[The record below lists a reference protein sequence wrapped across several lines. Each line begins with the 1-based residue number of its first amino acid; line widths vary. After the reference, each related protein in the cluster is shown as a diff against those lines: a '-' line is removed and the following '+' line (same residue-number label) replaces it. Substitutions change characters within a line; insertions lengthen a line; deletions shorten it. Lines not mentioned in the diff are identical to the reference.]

1 MIEIDNI
8 GLEIKNKMLLS
19 NIKLK
24 LEEGTIH
31 GLVGNNGSGK
41 TILMKCICGF
51 MRPTEGQILVD
62 DKRIG
67 VDIDYPESMG
77 IIIESPEFV
86 PYMSG
91 IDNLKHLAAL
101 NGKIGKDEIVKT
113 MTECGLQPDL
123 KLAVK
128 RYSLGMRQRLGIA
141 QAIMENPKYLIL
153 DEPMNGLDKHGV
165 EEMRKLF
172 KKLKDE
178 GKTIILASH
187 NKDDIDVLC
196 DHVYEME
203 QGKITKLR

>member
-1 MIEIDNI
+1 
-8 GLEIKNKMLLS
+8 
-19 NIKLK
+19 
-24 LEEGTIH
+24 
-31 GLVGNNGSGK
+31 
-41 TILMKCICGF
+41 
-51 MRPTEGQILVD
+51 
-62 DKRIG
+62 
-67 VDIDYPESMG
+67 
-77 IIIESPEFV
+77 
-86 PYMSG
+86 
-91 IDNLKHLAAL
+91 
-101 NGKIGKDEIVKT
+101 
-113 MTECGLQPDL
+113 
-123 KLAVK
+123 
-128 RYSLGMRQRLGIA
+128 MRQRLGIA